1 MVRQAQA
8 DRPVVLVTT
17 DPPATHVRHVTTDTP
32 VERAQRATTVRF
44 ATTAVLAPHVMTAP
58 RARIAPTAPP
68 ETNTHSAMV
77 DLFVKVATLM
87 RRASSTVRFVRLETN
102 DATSVPR
109 TMTVRFAM
117 TVRLV
122 TTVLPEAH
130 APRAT
135 TVRRAR
141 IVPTDRFAHLVMIDL
156 HVTTVAHLA
165 TTADP
170 AQIASRVTTGR
181 HGMTVPRAAT
191 RTSTRRVTRRRFT
204 SPETTSYS
212 SVFRRWPPRPMTS
225 MA

>member
-32 VERAQRATTVRF
+32 AERAQRATTVRF

-58 RARIAPTAPP
+58 RAQIAPTAPP

-77 DLFVKVATLM
+77 DLFREVAPVT
-87 RRASSTVRFVRLETN
+87 RSPRSTVRFVRLA
-102 DATSVPR
+102 ATAAASVPR
-109 TMTVRFAM
+109 AMTVRFAM
-117 TVRLV
+117 TV
-122 TTVLPEAH
+122 LPEAH
-130 APRAT
+130 VPRAT
-135 TVRRAR
+135 TGRRAR
-141 IVPTDRFAHLVMIDL
+141 IVPTYLFAHPVMIDL
-156 HVTTVAHLA
+156 HETTVAHLV

-170 AQIASRVTTGR
+170 ARIASRATSVPR
-181 HGMTVPRAAT
+181 AMTVPRAAT
-191 RTSTRRVTRRRFT
+191 RTSTRRVTRRRFM